1 MNLLAWGCF
10 DGFCLRCSGF
20 FGESI
25 CWHNFC
31 FAEDVRGERDIL
43 LNRSSRSTL
52 GDFTPSI
59 GRARDYFINSI
70 LLAALLVVD
79 VQDEHTLL
87 ERNSSACPAIPK
99 SSNTSANFRRKTP
112 SRFGLTNKFSV
123 EMYDVLPKFPKRIAK
138 EHPHIL
144 QKSEGTLD
152 LAFCLFL
159 LEFKFINKHFTTQF
173 YWSELIERSRGG
185 VVNYKAMTRGGV

>member
-1 MNLLAWGCF
+1 M
-10 DGFCLRCSGF
+10 
-20 FGESI
+20 
-25 CWHNFC
+25 
-31 FAEDVRGERDIL
+31 RGERDIL
-43 LNRSSRSTL
+43 LNHSSRSTL

-79 VQDEHTLL
+79 AQDEHTLL

-99 SSNTSANFRRKTP
+99 STNTSANFRRKTP
-112 SRFGLTNKFSV
+112 SRLGLTTLTNKFSV

-152 LAFCLFL
+152 LAFCLL
-159 LEFKFINKHFTTQF
+159 LEFKFINKHFTAQF
-173 YWSELIERSRGG
+173 YWFELIERSRGG